1 MKIFAFALRPFDEL
15 AYLERAC
22 HELNVEF
29 GWTSEYPTLENAS
42 LAAGADALT
51 IITNPMTAE
60 LLDRYHKLGI
70 RAIATRSIGYDH
82 IDVNHARS
90 LGMRV
95 AHAAYPP
102 EGVADYTIMLMLMA
116 LRRAKQVFRH
126 AGVQN
131 FGLEG
136 KLGRS
141 LGSCTVGVVG
151 TGAIGSCVIRELA
164 GFGCR
169 VLACDPFP
177 RDDVRAMAEYVELE
191 ELLSESDVVTLH
203 APGLAENR
211 HMIGAAELALMK
223 PDAVLINA
231 ARGMLVDT
239 DALIT
244 ALEQGAWEAPHLTPS
259 NMRPV
264 STTSIEALTYSPTES
279 APSSWLCPTL
289 LSRHTWR
296 STLPRT
302 LSRWCAPTSRRCWRS
317 PAERALRTRCG
328 NRYAVRR
335 FHAV

>member
-22 HELNVEF
+22 HELNIEF
-29 GWTSEYPTLENAS
+29 DWTSEYPTLENAS

-60 LLDRYHKLGI
+60 LLDRYHELGI
-70 RAIATRSIGYDH
+70 HAIATRSIGYDH
-82 IDVNHARS
+82 IDVDHARS

-95 AHAAYPP
+95 AHAVYPP

-141 LGSCTVGVVG
+141 LGSCTVGVLG

-177 RDDVRAMAEYVELE
+177 RGDVRAQAEYVELE
-191 ELLSESDVVTLH
+191 KLLSESDVVTLH

-244 ALEQGAWEAPHLTPS
+244 ALEQGRLGGAALDTIEHEAGLYYLDRSLDVLANRERAILMALPNVVVSPHMAFYTAEDVEQMVRT
-259 NMRPV
+259 NV
-264 STTSIEALTYSPTES
+264 EALLAFDRGDDSPYE
-279 APSSWLCPTL
+279 
-289 LSRHTWR
+289 
-296 STLPRT
+296 
-302 LSRWCAPTSRRCWRS
+302 
-317 PAERALRTRCG
+317 
-328 NRYAVRR
+328 VR
-335 FHAV
+335 

>member
-22 HELNVEF
+22 HDLNIEF
-29 GWTSEYPTLENAS
+29 DWTSEYPTLENAS

-60 LLDRYHKLGI
+60 LLDRYHELGI
-70 RAIATRSIGYDH
+70 HAIATRSIGYDH
-82 IDVNHARS
+82 IDVDHARS
-90 LGMRV
+90 LGIRV
-95 AHAAYPP
+95 AHAVYPP

-191 ELLSESDVVTLH
+191 KLLSESDVVTLH

-244 ALEQGAWEAPHLTPS
+244 ALEQGRLGGAALDTIEHEAGLYYLDRSLDVLANRERAILMALPNVVVSPHMAFYTAEDVEQMVRT
-259 NMRPV
+259 NV
-264 STTSIEALTYSPTES
+264 EALL
-279 APSSWLCPTL
+279 AF
-289 LSRHTWR
+289 
-296 STLPRT
+296 
-302 LSRWCAPTSRRCWRS
+302 TSGEGT
-317 PAERALRTRCG
+317 PYE
-328 NRYAVRR
+328 VR
-335 FHAV
+335 

>member
-1 MKIFAFALRPFDEL
+1 M
-15 AYLERAC
+15 
-22 HELNVEF
+22 
-29 GWTSEYPTLENAS
+29 
-42 LAAGADALT
+42 
-51 IITNPMTAE
+51 
-60 LLDRYHKLGI
+60 
-70 RAIATRSIGYDH
+70 
-82 IDVNHARS
+82 
-90 LGMRV
+90 

-211 HMIGAAELALMK
+211 HMIGASELALMK

-244 ALEQGAWEAPHLTPS
+244 ALEQGRLGGAALDTIEHEAGLYYLDRSLDVLANRERAILMALPNVVVSPHMAFYTAEDVEQMVRT
-259 NMRPV
+259 NV
-264 STTSIEALTYSPTES
+264 EALL
-279 APSSWLCPTL
+279 AF
-289 LSRHTWR
+289 
-296 STLPRT
+296 
-302 LSRWCAPTSRRCWRS
+302 TSGEGT
-317 PAERALRTRCG
+317 PYE
-328 NRYAVRR
+328 VR
-335 FHAV
+335 